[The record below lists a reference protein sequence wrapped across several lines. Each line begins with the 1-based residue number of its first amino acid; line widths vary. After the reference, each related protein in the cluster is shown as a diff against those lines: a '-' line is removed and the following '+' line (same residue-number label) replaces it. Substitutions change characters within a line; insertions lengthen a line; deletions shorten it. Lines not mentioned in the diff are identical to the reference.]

1 MRLNDHAER
10 RWLNA
15 DEAAAPPLLRRFGRK
30 EERVRG
36 SAAEL
41 FPASTNLQ

>member
-1 MRLNDHAER
+1 MRPNEHAEQ

-15 DEAAAPPLLRRFGRK
+15 DEAAAPPLLRCFGPK
-30 EERVRG
+30 EEQVRG

-41 FPASTNLQ
+41 LPASTNLQ